1 MKKNILIISLIF
13 IIPIVAY
20 FVLTNSSKTTA
31 TTEETG
37 KPQVIKFTSAMCLDC
52 QTMNELF
59 KEIWPNYQDK
69 IVLTEIQEFELVNCP
84 EDIKD
89 KNVLIVDD
97 LCSKGGTFIAS
108 AELIKKAGA
117 KRVCLYVS
125 HCEDAIF
132 NGKILKTDFVDM
144 VYTTNS
150 INRSGLSK
158 KIYEFCI

>member
-59 KEIWPNYQDK
+59 KEIWSNYQDK
-69 IVLTEIQEFELVNCP
+69 IVLTEIQVQNRDQLADE
-84 EDIKD
+84 K
-89 KNVLIVDD
+89 
-97 LCSKGGTFIAS
+97 
-108 AELIKKAGA
+108 IKKYNVTLVPTIIMLNSDGEQA
-117 KRVCLYVS
+117 KRV
-125 HCEDAIF
+125 EGAIP
-132 NGKILKTDFVDM
+132 KEELEKYLQELK
-144 VYTTNS
+144 
-150 INRSGLSK
+150 
-158 KIYEFCI
+158 

>member
-37 KPQVIKFTSAMCLDC
+37 KPQVIKFTSTMCLDC

-69 IVLTEIQEFELVNCP
+69 IVLTEIQVQNRDQLADE
-84 EDIKD
+84 K
-89 KNVLIVDD
+89 
-97 LCSKGGTFIAS
+97 
-108 AELIKKAGA
+108 IKKYNVTLVPTIIMLNSDGEQA
-117 KRVCLYVS
+117 KRV
-125 HCEDAIF
+125 EGAIP
-132 NGKILKTDFVDM
+132 KEELEKYLQELK
-144 VYTTNS
+144 
-150 INRSGLSK
+150 
-158 KIYEFCI
+158 

>member
-59 KEIWPNYQDK
+59 KEIWPNYQAK
-69 IVLTEIQEFELVNCP
+69 IVLTEIQVQNRDQLADE
-84 EDIKD
+84 K
-89 KNVLIVDD
+89 
-97 LCSKGGTFIAS
+97 
-108 AELIKKAGA
+108 IKKYNVTLVPTIIMLNSDGEQA
-117 KRVCLYVS
+117 KRV
-125 HCEDAIF
+125 EGAIP
-132 NGKILKTDFVDM
+132 KEELEKYLQELK
-144 VYTTNS
+144 
-150 INRSGLSK
+150 
-158 KIYEFCI
+158 

>member
-69 IVLTEIQEFELVNCP
+69 IVLTEIQVQNRDQLADE
-84 EDIKD
+84 K
-89 KNVLIVDD
+89 
-97 LCSKGGTFIAS
+97 
-108 AELIKKAGA
+108 IKKYNVTLVPTIIMLNSDGEQA
-117 KRVCLYVS
+117 KRV
-125 HCEDAIF
+125 EGAIP
-132 NGKILKTDFVDM
+132 KEELEKYLQELK
-144 VYTTNS
+144 
-150 INRSGLSK
+150 
-158 KIYEFCI
+158 

>member
-31 TTEETG
+31 STEETG

-69 IVLTEIQEFELVNCP
+69 IVLTEIQVQNRDQLADE
-84 EDIKD
+84 K
-89 KNVLIVDD
+89 
-97 LCSKGGTFIAS
+97 
-108 AELIKKAGA
+108 IKKYNVTLVPTIIMLNSDGEQA
-117 KRVCLYVS
+117 KRV
-125 HCEDAIF
+125 EGAIP
-132 NGKILKTDFVDM
+132 KEELEKYLQELK
-144 VYTTNS
+144 
-150 INRSGLSK
+150 
-158 KIYEFCI
+158 

>member
-69 IVLTEIQEFELVNCP
+69 IVLTEIQVQNRDQLADE
-84 EDIKD
+84 K
-89 KNVLIVDD
+89 
-97 LCSKGGTFIAS
+97 
-108 AELIKKAGA
+108 IKKYNVTLVPTIIMLNSDCEQA
-117 KRVCLYVS
+117 KRV
-125 HCEDAIF
+125 EGAIP
-132 NGKILKTDFVDM
+132 KEELKK
-144 VYTTNS
+144 Y
-150 INRSGLSK
+150 LQELK
-158 KIYEFCI
+158 

>member
-59 KEIWPNYQDK
+59 KEIWPNYQNK
-69 IVLTEIQEFELVNCP
+69 IVLTEIQVQNRDQLADE
-84 EDIKD
+84 K
-89 KNVLIVDD
+89 
-97 LCSKGGTFIAS
+97 
-108 AELIKKAGA
+108 IKKYNVTLVPTIIMLNSDGEQA
-117 KRVCLYVS
+117 KRV
-125 HCEDAIF
+125 EGAIP
-132 NGKILKTDFVDM
+132 KEELEKYLQELK
-144 VYTTNS
+144 
-150 INRSGLSK
+150 
-158 KIYEFCI
+158 

>member
-59 KEIWPNYQDK
+59 KETWPNYQDK
-69 IVLTEIQEFELVNCP
+69 IVLTEIQVQNRDQLADE
-84 EDIKD
+84 K
-89 KNVLIVDD
+89 
-97 LCSKGGTFIAS
+97 
-108 AELIKKAGA
+108 IKKYNVTLVPTIIMLNSDGEQA
-117 KRVCLYVS
+117 KRV
-125 HCEDAIF
+125 EGAIP
-132 NGKILKTDFVDM
+132 KEELEKYLQELK
-144 VYTTNS
+144 
-150 INRSGLSK
+150 
-158 KIYEFCI
+158 

>member
-52 QTMNELF
+52 QTINELF

-69 IVLTEIQEFELVNCP
+69 IVLTEIQVQNRDQLADE
-84 EDIKD
+84 K
-89 KNVLIVDD
+89 
-97 LCSKGGTFIAS
+97 
-108 AELIKKAGA
+108 IKKYNVTLVPTIIMLNSDGEQA
-117 KRVCLYVS
+117 KRV
-125 HCEDAIF
+125 EGAIP
-132 NGKILKTDFVDM
+132 KEELEKYLQELK
-144 VYTTNS
+144 
-150 INRSGLSK
+150 
-158 KIYEFCI
+158 